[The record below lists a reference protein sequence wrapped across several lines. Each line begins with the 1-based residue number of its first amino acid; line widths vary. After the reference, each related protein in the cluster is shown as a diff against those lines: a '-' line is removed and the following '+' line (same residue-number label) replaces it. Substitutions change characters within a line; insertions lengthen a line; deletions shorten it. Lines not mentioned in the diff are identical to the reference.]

1 MVHIKNR
8 AIADFLIIVF
18 MECRY
23 LFSCAK
29 LRNKFF
35 SHVYYSFILTD
46 KMKFGFMR

>member
-18 MECRY
+18 MKCRY
-23 LFSCAK
+23 FIFLRKVTKLIFFACVLF
-29 LRNKFF
+29 L
-35 SHVYYSFILTD
+35 ILTD